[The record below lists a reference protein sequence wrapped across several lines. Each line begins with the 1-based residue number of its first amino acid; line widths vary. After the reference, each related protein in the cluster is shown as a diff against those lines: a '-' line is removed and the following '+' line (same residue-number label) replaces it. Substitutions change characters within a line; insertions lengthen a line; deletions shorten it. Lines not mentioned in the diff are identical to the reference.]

1 MKIVINKKRAKTI
14 LAFLIGMSLVIGYTT
29 GIGIAKLG
37 GPKTE
42 EDSINSAI
50 EIKTFIEKEVDKN
63 KDLNSILKD
72 AKTMGKKHGLIVAFV
87 DEGKNTTK
95 VNIMRNLGNK
105 SPIIK
110 SFEIQGIIERWT
122 FTPLFW

>member
-29 GIGIAKLG
+29 RIGIAKLG

-42 EDSINSAI
+42 EVSMNSAN
-50 EIKTFIEKEVDKN
+50 EIMEFIEKEVDKN
-63 KDLNSILKD
+63 TDFNSILKD
-72 AKTMGKKHGLIVAFV
+72 AKAMGKKHGLIVAFV
-87 DEGKNTTK
+87 DESRDTTR

-105 SPIIK
+105 SPLIK
-110 SFEIQGIIERWT
+110 SFEIQGK
-122 FTPLFW
+122 